1 MPSPIAHAVSG
12 YVLAKFLPL
21 TQPRTSRR
29 RRWEILCLYPVFVA
43 TVADLDFI
51 PQIITGESFHRGLT
65 HSLIFALGF
74 SLILA
79 FILRNRWQFSYKQLA
94 WITFILYG
102 SHLVLDFFTEGR
114 GIPLLYPFTEN
125 FFVSSITI
133 FPGVHHSR
141 GLWHYSH
148 LIPISFELVYSIL
161 LMGGVRWWK
170 NSQLRKR
177 INLTENSMNQS

>member
-1 MPSPIAHAVSG
+1 MPSPLAHAVSG
-12 YVLAKFLPL
+12 YVLAQFLPL
-21 TQPRTSRR
+21 TKPRISRR

-65 HSLIFALGF
+65 HSLIFTLGF

-79 FILRNRWQFSYKQLA
+79 FILHNRWQFSYKQLA

-125 FFVSSITI
+125 FFVSSITL

-148 LIPISFELVYSIL
+148 LIWICFELVYSVL
-161 LMGGVRWWK
+161 LVWGVRWWRLVK
-170 NSQLRKR
+170 ANPKR
-177 INLTENSMNQS
+177 NI

>member
-1 MPSPIAHAVSG
+1 
-12 YVLAKFLPL
+12 
-21 TQPRTSRR
+21 
-29 RRWEILCLYPVFVA
+29 LYPVFVA

-65 HSLIFALGF
+65 HSLIFTLGF

-79 FILRNRWQFSYKQLA
+79 FILRKRWQFSYKQLA

-125 FFVSSITI
+125 FFVSSITL

-148 LIPISFELVYSIL
+148 LIWICFELVYSVL
-161 LMGGVRWWK
+161 LVWGVRWWRLVK
-170 NSQLRKR
+170 ANPRR
-177 INLTENSMNQS
+177 NI

>member
-12 YVLAKFLPL
+12 YVFAKFLPL
-21 TQPRTSRR
+21 TQPRISRR
-29 RRWEILCLYPVFVA
+29 RRWELLCLYPVFVA
-43 TVADLDFI
+43 IVADLDFI

-65 HSLIFALGF
+65 HSLIFTLGF

-79 FILRNRWQFSYKQLA
+79 FILRYRWQFSYQQLA

-148 LIPISFELVYSIL
+148 LIWICFELVYSVL
-161 LMGGVRWWK
+161 LVWGVRWWRLVK
-170 NSQLRKR
+170 ANPRR
-177 INLTENSMNQS
+177 NI

>member
-1 MPSPIAHAVSG
+1 MPSPLAHAVSG

-65 HSLIFALGF
+65 HSLIFTLGF

-79 FILRNRWQFSYKQLA
+79 FILRKRWQFSYQQLA

-148 LIPISFELVYSIL
+148 LTWISFELVYSVL
-161 LMGGVRWWK
+161 LVWIVRWWRLVK
-170 NSQLRKR
+170 ANPRR
-177 INLTENSMNQS
+177 NI